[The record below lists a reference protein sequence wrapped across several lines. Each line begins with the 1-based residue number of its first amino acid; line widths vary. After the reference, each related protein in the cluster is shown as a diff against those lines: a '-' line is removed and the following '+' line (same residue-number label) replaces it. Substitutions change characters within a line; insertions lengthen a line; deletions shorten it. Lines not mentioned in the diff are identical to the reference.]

1 LPKNFPKTQTGN
13 LQTILADMYK
23 LFFAL
28 IFLVSL
34 AFLSTSLFKI
44 KNIEV
49 PEGKGCI
56 DESAIKEQFVGKN
69 IFTVSSRQAQE
80 KIADAYKCAKNMSVQ
95 KKYPSTL
102 VITVEADRPLVKLG
116 DKNIYITENGL
127 VLEGQNQGNLPTIFF
142 DKEPELKPGEK
153 IEDDTVVFALSLISQ
168 IGKTEFV
175 ATSIRIL
182 NPAVISVYNRES
194 QAVIFTSEKD
204 AGRQV
209 DSLQLIL
216 SESKID
222 PSKIEKIDLR
232 FEKPVITYKK

>member
-1 LPKNFPKTQTGN
+1 MQKNFPKTQVGS

-23 LFFAL
+23 LFLAL
-28 IFLVSL
+28 IFLVVLVSL
-34 AFLSTSLFKI
+34 SIFLFKI
-44 KNIEV
+44 SNIEV
-49 PEGKGCI
+49 AEGKECV
-56 DESAIKEQFVGKN
+56 DESAIKAQFAGKN
-69 IFTVSSRQAQE
+69 IFMVSSRQIQGS
-80 KIADAYKCAKNMSVQ
+80 IADAYKCAKNVSVQ

-102 VITVEADRPLVKLG
+102 VITVEADHPLVEVG
-116 DKNIYITENGL
+116 DKNIYLTANGF

-142 DKEPELKPGEK
+142 DKEPELNPGEK
-153 IEDDTVVFALSLISQ
+153 INDDIVIFALSLISQ

-182 NPAVISVYNRES
+182 NPAMISVYNRES
-194 QAVIFTSEKD
+194 QAVIFTSEKN
-204 AGRQV
+204 AGHQV

>member
-1 LPKNFPKTQTGN
+1 
-13 LQTILADMYK
+13 MYK
-23 LFFAL
+23 LFFTL
-28 IFLVSL
+28 IFLVGL
-34 AFLSTSLFKI
+34 AFLSVFLFKI

-49 PEGKGCI
+49 VEGKECI
-56 DESAIKEQFVGKN
+56 DESAIAAQFAGKN
-69 IFTVSSRQAQE
+69 IFTVSSRQAQG
-80 KIADAYKCAKNMSVQ
+80 KIADAYKCAKNVSVQ

-102 VITVEADRPLVKLG
+102 VITVEADRPLVKVG
-116 DKNIYITENGL
+116 DKNIYFSENGF
-127 VLEGQNQGNLPTIFF
+127 VLEGQNRGNLPTIFF

-175 ATSIRIL
+175 TTSIRIL
-182 NPAVISVYNRES
+182 NPAMISVYNRES

-204 AGRQV
+204 AGFQV

-232 FEKPVITYKK
+232 FAKPVITYK

>member
-1 LPKNFPKTQTGN
+1 
-13 LQTILADMYK
+13 MYK
-23 LFFAL
+23 LFFTL

-34 AFLSTSLFKI
+34 AFLSIFLFKI
-44 KNIEV
+44 ENIEV
-49 PEGKGCI
+49 AEGKGCV
-56 DESAIKEQFVGKN
+56 DETAIKTQFKGKN
-69 IFTVSSRQAQE
+69 IFTVSSKQAQE
-80 KIADAYKCAKNMSVQ
+80 TIANIYKCAKNVTVQ

-102 VITVEADRPLVKLG
+102 VVTVDVDRPLVKVG
-116 DKNIYITENGL
+116 DKNIYITENGF

-142 DKEPELKPGEK
+142 DKEPELRPGGK
-153 IEDDTVVFALSLISQ
+153 IEDDTVLYSLSLISQ
-168 IGKTEFV
+168 IGKTDFV

-182 NPAVISVYNRES
+182 NPAMISVYNRES

-204 AGRQV
+204 TSSQV

-232 FEKPVITYKK
+232 FAKPVITNKQ

>member
-1 LPKNFPKTQTGN
+1 
-13 LQTILADMYK
+13 M
-23 LFFAL
+23 
-28 IFLVSL
+28 
-34 AFLSTSLFKI
+34 
-44 KNIEV
+44 
-49 PEGKGCI
+49 
-56 DESAIKEQFVGKN
+56 
-69 IFTVSSRQAQE
+69 
-80 KIADAYKCAKNMSVQ
+80 
-95 KKYPSTL
+95 L
-102 VITVEADRPLVKLG
+102 VITVEADRPLVKVG
-116 DKNIYITENGL
+116 DKNIYLTENGF

-175 ATSIRIL
+175 STSIRIL
-182 NPAVISVYNRES
+182 NPAMISVYNRES

-232 FEKPVITYKK
+232 FEKPVITYIR